1 MRKLATASLLMV
13 LVLISV
19 SAYLR
24 LDNSGIGC
32 ADWPDC
38 YAMIGTA
45 AEEAPSVSSTYERLA
60 HEAQQP
66 LSWATPVHR
75 LVASILGL
83 TILAMALFSL
93 RRKRDRLISFA
104 LLGLTVFLAWLGIYS
119 AGLHSPAVV
128 MGNLGGGFTMLGL
141 LGWLVFRDAR
151 PDANAP
157 VAVQTWV
164 IAALIW
170 LFVQIGLGG
179 LTSAN
184 FAASA
189 CPTLPDCH
197 GSYLPGG
204 NLSTAFDLGRF
215 HEVDSTGLA
224 IGGGERA
231 DIHKLHRI
239 GAVIAAAVIL
249 LAGSLALGAGLGLT
263 AIVVLILVT
272 AEFSVGIA
280 AILTDIPISI
290 AVAHNGLAA
299 LLLLGL
305 LRLLAL
311 CRNRQALP

>member
-1 MRKLATASLLMV
+1 MRKLATTSLLLV

-32 ADWPDC
+32 SDWPLC
-38 YAMIGTA
+38 YGMIGA
-45 AEEAPSVSSTYERLA
+45 PAEEAPSISSTYERLA
-60 HEAQQP
+60 YEAQQS

-83 TILAMALFSL
+83 TILAMALISL
-93 RRKRDRLISFA
+93 RQKRDRPISFT

-119 AGLHSPAVV
+119 GGLHSPAVV
-128 MGNLGGGFTMLGL
+128 MGNLSGGFTMLGL
-141 LGWLVFRDAR
+141 LGWMTFRNVR
-151 PDANAP
+151 PGANAP
-157 VAVQTWV
+157 VAVRTWI
-164 IAALIW
+164 IAALVW

-189 CPTLPDCH
+189 CQTLPDCH
-197 GSYLPGG
+197 GSYLPGS
-204 NLSTAFDLGRF
+204 NLSTAFDLGRS
-215 HEVDSTGLA
+215 HEIGPTGLA
-224 IGGGERA
+224 IGGSERA

-239 GAVIAAAVIL
+239 GAVISAAIIL
-249 LAGSLALGAGLGLT
+249 LAGLTALRAGLGVT
-263 AIVVLILVT
+263 AIVVLILVS

-280 AILTDIPISI
+280 AILTDLPISI

-311 CRNRQALP
+311 CGNRKAVL